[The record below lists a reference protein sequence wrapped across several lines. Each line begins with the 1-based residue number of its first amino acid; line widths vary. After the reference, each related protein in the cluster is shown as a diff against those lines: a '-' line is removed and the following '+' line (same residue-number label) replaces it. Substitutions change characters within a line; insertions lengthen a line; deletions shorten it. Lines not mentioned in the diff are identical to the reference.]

1 MSTAKYYYWLNVLDH
16 NWPGPGRSA
25 CPKAHAGGSDY
36 DEIEHTAK
44 PAECLPAP
52 ARCFLA

>member
-1 MSTAKYYYWLNVLDH
+1 MTSTAKYYYWLNVLDH

-36 DEIEHTAK
+36 DEVEHTSK
-44 PAECLPAP
+44 PAECLRVA
-52 ARCFLA
+52 A